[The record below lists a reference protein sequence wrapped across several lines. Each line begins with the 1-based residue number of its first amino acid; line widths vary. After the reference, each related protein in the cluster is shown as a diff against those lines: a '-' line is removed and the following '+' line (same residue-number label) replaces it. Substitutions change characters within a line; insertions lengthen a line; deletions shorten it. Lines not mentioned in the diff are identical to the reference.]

1 MNTVINTVTGAVS
14 IDSLTTVL
22 PHEHLLINLGNQYS
36 GKKVYG
42 VDGENDKVSLENL
55 GLLRRDCYI
64 LRDNLLLDSVET
76 AIDEVLWFKRAG
88 GGAIVDVTPCGVGRD
103 VKALREISLRTGVQ
117 IIAGTALYTH
127 DAIPEHLE
135 KMSVEELADF
145 FVSELC
151 EGIEGT
157 DVKAGVIGEIGTS
170 TEIYPVE
177 ERALRA
183 AALAN
188 LKTGAP
194 ILIHT
199 YPWGKLGLKAL
210 DIIAEYGVDMRSVC
224 ICHVDVKFDVDYIKA
239 IMDRGAWVEF
249 DDFGKEFYIVTKPG
263 EFAGG
268 AFASDVE
275 RVRMLDRLCRDGYAD
290 RILASNDICL
300 KMLLHKHGGFGYDH
314 MLSNIRPMMEC
325 EGMSEEHISQIIDKN
340 PIEFLKGR

>member
-1 MNTVINTVTGAVS
+1 MKTINTVTGAVS

-22 PHEHLLINLGNQYS
+22 PHEHLLINLTNQYS
-36 GKKVYG
+36 GKKVFG
-42 VDGENDKVSLENL
+42 IDGENDKISLENL

-64 LRDNLLLDSVET
+64 MKDNLLLDSPDT
-76 AIDEVLWFKRAG
+76 ASDELEYFKRAG
-88 GGAIVDVTPCGVGRD
+88 GDAVVEVTPCGVGRD
-103 VKALREISLRTGVQ
+103 VRVLRDISLKTGVK

-145 FVSELC
+145 FVSELTV
-151 EGIEGT
+151 GIDGT
-157 DVKAGVIGEIGTS
+157 DIKAGVIGEIGTS

-183 AALAN
+183 AALAS

-194 ILIHT
+194 ILVHT
-199 YPWGKLGLKAL
+199 YPWGKMGLDAL
-210 DIIAEYGVDMRSVC
+210 DIISEYGLPLNRVC
-224 ICHVDVKFDVDYIKA
+224 ICHVDVKFDEDYIKE
-239 IMDRGAWVEF
+239 IIKRGAWVEF

-275 RVRMLDRLCRDGYAD
+275 RVRMMDKLCREGYSD

-300 KMLLHKHGGFGYDH
+300 KMLLHRYGGYGYDH
-314 MLSNIRPMMEC
+314 MLSNICPMMEC
-325 EGMSEEHISQIIDKN
+325 EGMSTEFIEKIINHN
-340 PIEFLKGR
+340 PKEFLKG

>member
-1 MNTVINTVTGAVS
+1 MKMINTVTGAVS
-14 IDSLTTVL
+14 IDSLGNVL
-22 PHEHLLINLGNQYS
+22 PHEHLLINLTNQYS

-42 VDGENDKVSLENL
+42 IDGERDKVTLENL

-64 LRDNLLLDSVET
+64 LRDNLLLDNPDV
-76 AIDEVLWFKRAG
+76 AADELAAFKRAG
-88 GGAIVDVTPCGVGRD
+88 GDTVVEVTPCGVGRD
-103 VKALREISLRTGVQ
+103 VCALRDISLKTGVN

-135 KMSVEELADF
+135 KMSVEELAEF
-145 FVSELC
+145 FVSELTV
-151 EGIEGT
+151 GIDGT
-157 DVKAGVIGEIGTS
+157 DIKAGVIGEIGTS
-170 TEIYPVE
+170 DRIYPVE
-177 ERALRA
+177 ERTLRA

-199 YPWGKLGLKAL
+199 YPWGKMGLDAL
-210 DIIAEYGVDMRSVC
+210 DIIDGYGVDLSSVC
-224 ICHVDVKFDVDYIKA
+224 ICHVDVKFDEDYIKA

-275 RVRMLDRLCRDGYAD
+275 RVRMINKLCLEGYAD
-290 RILASNDICL
+290 RILVTNDICL
-300 KMLLHKHGGFGYDH
+300 KMLLHKYGGYGYDH
-314 MLSNIRPMMEC
+314 ILENIRPMMVC
-325 EGMSEEHISQIIDKN
+325 EGMDAGFIDKILQKN
-340 PIEFLKGR
+340 PIEFLRG